1 MTTET
6 FDLEFKADAVEDS
19 GEFSGFASVFG
30 GVDSFKDTIAS
41 GAFTKSLKA
50 FSAKGRLPPL
60 LWHHEPDK
68 PIGRWLEMR
77 ESDTGLEVR
86 GKLNLKVQQ
95 GAEAHA
101 LLSDGDLSGLRR
113 PGAGHPRVAA
123 GMDRG
128 RGPAHPGGP

>member
-50 FSAKGRLPPL
+50 FSATPEGNCLPKREGLSAGFSCYPQRYPETKNGPDFL
-60 LWHHEPDK
+60 TRFLRNSLKRMVPRGGIEP
-68 PIGRWLEMR
+68 P
-77 ESDTGLEVR
+77 T
-86 GKLNLKVQQ
+86 
-95 GAEAHA
+95 
-101 LLSDGDLSGLRR
+101 
-113 PGAGHPRVAA
+113 P
-123 GMDRG
+123 
-128 RGPAHPGGP
+128 